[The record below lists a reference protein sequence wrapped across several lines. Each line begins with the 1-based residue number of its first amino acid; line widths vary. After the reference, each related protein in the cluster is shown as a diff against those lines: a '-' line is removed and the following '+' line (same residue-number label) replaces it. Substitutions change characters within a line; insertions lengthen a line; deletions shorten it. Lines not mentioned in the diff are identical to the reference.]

1 MKSDPRPPDPARDPR
16 GTQAS
21 DSHDPPL
28 DRRELELAALYA
40 LAALPP
46 AEMDAVERD
55 YRERTSFWR
64 EVRSLKDAA
73 GELAESGPRARPRR
87 DLWPAIQER
96 VRASTMRA
104 GSSTTCAAQVWK
116 SWSTASASDWLVRA
130 GDGGFEPTGFD
141 GIDVR
146 RLFVDDEHDRV
157 TMLIKMAPG
166 TSYPSHRHGGPE
178 ECFVLEGDLS
188 IGDALEMHA
197 GDFQRMD
204 QDSVHEMQSTRGG
217 CLLLVTSSKRDELL
231 G

>member
-1 MKSDPRPPDPARDPR
+1 MSSESRPLDPEL
-16 GTQAS
+16 
-21 DSHDPPL
+21 DPPL
-28 DRRELELAALYA
+28 DRQELELAALYA

-55 YRERTSFWR
+55 YRERTNFWL

-87 DLWPAIQER
+87 DLWPAIHER
-96 VRASTMRA
+96 VRAAPSA
-104 GSSTTCAAQVWK
+104 GSSAQVWK
-116 SWSTASASDWLVRA
+116 SWTSASASDWLVRA
-130 GDGGFEPTGFD
+130 DAAAFEPTGFD
-141 GIDVR
+141 GIAVR
-146 RLFVDDEHDRV
+146 PLFVDDAHDRV

-188 IGDALEMHA
+188 IGDAVEMHA
-197 GDFQRMD
+197 GDFQRMG
-204 QDSVHEMQSTRGG
+204 QDSVHEVQSTRGG
-217 CLLLVTSSKRDELL
+217 CLLLVTSSKRDQLL